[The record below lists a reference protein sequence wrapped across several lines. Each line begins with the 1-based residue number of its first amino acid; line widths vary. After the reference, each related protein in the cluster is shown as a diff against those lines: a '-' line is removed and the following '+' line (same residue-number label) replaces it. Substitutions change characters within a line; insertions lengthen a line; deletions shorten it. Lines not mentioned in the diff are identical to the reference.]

1 MPRTRKVV
9 AHAEPDFERDF
20 DIMAKSPVGQK
31 RLLNAFGIICCLLD
45 DALANGD
52 VWLSI
57 GLTRNKLK
65 PLITLHE
72 GGEDSYASGR
82 TLDELLLEFERL

>member
-1 MPRTRKVV
+1 MPRQRKVI

-20 DIMAKSPVGQK
+20 DALAKTPVGQK

-45 DALANGD
+45 SALANGD

-72 GGEDSYASGR
+72 AGEDSYASGR
-82 TLDELLLEFERL
+82 TLDELLAEFEKL